1 MHKPCQN
8 SAAVEIRLRR
18 LPNTSHRCHSLRQVA
33 RLEGGKY
40 EENAIEETKE
50 ARVYIKKENE
60 RKRENSAFLH
70 YLIPLTTI

>member
-1 MHKPCQN
+1 
-8 SAAVEIRLRR
+8 
-18 LPNTSHRCHSLRQVA
+18 LRQVA